1 MLMKNNTSPER
12 NQILSNAFSRRD
24 FLKLSAAAAAGAV
37 ALPGMT
43 GCGPVQT
50 PSGCLGSGGAAGAKK
65 AFEASSIGS
74 IRLANRFIRSAVTM
88 NGYDAHG
95 RPTDA
100 LMRYYRDL
108 ARGGAGAV
116 ITGMRDTGM
125 MVDDFRYR
133 DEYFNEYNKVPDLF
147 HRHNVPVIQQISHQ
161 GGFISLTS
169 KNDFSVNDMKEP
181 EIEALVSGFVQ
192 SIEISHRLGFDGV
205 QLHAAHGYAQSQFLS
220 PAVNARTDRWGGST
234 ENRSR
239 IVCEIYR
246 RARERVMDIPFLIKI
261 NAYDNRRNGM
271 RVDEAAA
278 IAVLLEK
285 TGFDAVEVSCGV
297 FLDGFNTVRVTSIP
311 NEAIVK
317 FSEYGRLP
325 SFVKPLI
332 PLVTPVIAPRFE
344 PLHNYN
350 VCASREIAK
359 RVRIPVIVVGGIR
372 NIDDAAAVLASG
384 AASYVSMGRPFIIE
398 PDIVN
403 RFKKEAHAK
412 SACIECGYCIMAAND
427 PAVNVKCFYGS
438 L

>member
-1 MLMKNNTSPER
+1 MKNNTSPER
-12 NQILSNAFSRRD
+12 NQILSNTFSRRG

-50 PSGCLGSGGAAGAKK
+50 PSGCLGSAGAAGAKK
-65 AFEASSIGS
+65 AFEASSLGS

-88 NGYDAHG
+88 NGYDIHG

-125 MVDDFRYR
+125 MGDDFRYR
-133 DEYFNEYNKVPDLF
+133 DEYFNEYKKVPDLF
-147 HRHNVPVIQQISHQ
+147 HRHNVPVIQQLSHH

-169 KNDFSVNDMKEP
+169 KKDFSVNDMKDAD
-181 EIEALVSGFVQ
+181 IEGLINGFVRA
-192 SIEISHRLGFDGV
+192 IEISQRLGFDGV
-205 QLHAAHGYAQSQFLS
+205 QIHGAHGYALSQFLS
-220 PAVNARTDRWGGST
+220 PGVNTRTDRWGGST
-234 ENRSR
+234 ENRFR
-239 IVCEIYR
+239 IVREIYR
-246 RARERVMDIPFLIKI
+246 KARERVRGLPLLIKI

-271 RVDEAAA
+271 RVDEAAR
-278 IAVLLEK
+278 IAALLERE
-285 TGFDAVEVSCGV
+285 GFDAVEVSCGV
-297 FLDGFNTVRVTSIP
+297 LLDGFNTVRVTAIP
-311 NEAIVK
+311 NEAIIR
-317 FSEYGRLP
+317 FSEYNRLP
-325 SFVKPLI
+325 SFVKPLV
-332 PLVTPVIAPRFE
+332 PLVTPLIAPRFE

-350 VCASREIAK
+350 VCAAREIAK
-359 RVRIPVIVVGGIR
+359 RVKIPVIVVGGIR
-372 NIDDAAAVLASG
+372 NIDDAGAVLAGG

-403 RFKKEAHAK
+403 RFRKEAHAK
-412 SACIECGYCIMAAND
+412 SACIDCGYCIMAAND